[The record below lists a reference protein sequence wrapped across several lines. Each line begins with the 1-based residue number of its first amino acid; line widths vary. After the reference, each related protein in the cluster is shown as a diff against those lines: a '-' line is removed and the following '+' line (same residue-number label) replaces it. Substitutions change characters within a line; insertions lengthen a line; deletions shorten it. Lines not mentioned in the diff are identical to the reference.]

1 MAMGRRP
8 TERQGA
14 LFVEAEGLARAE
26 GQTFYTALNELLARH
41 GFDRFCEERVAAEKV
56 FDETMGRPS
65 VPPGVYFRMLLVGYF
80 EGLPSERGIA
90 WRCADSL
97 CLREFLGYE
106 LTETTPDHSTVSGLR
121 RKLPVTLHREI
132 FEWVLHVAREEGIL
146 KGRRV
151 ALDATTLQ
159 ANASMKKSLVR
170 RCDGSSY
177 QKYLGKL
184 AKAEGIAEPT
194 KEDLQRLDRRRK
206 GKKLSNKDWKSSTD
220 SEARITKMKDGT
232 TRLAYKAENAVDLQ
246 SGVIVAAEVHG
257 ADQGDTATM
266 PKTLVKA
273 DEAVMEAGI
282 SGEITDVVGD
292 RGYHADAAIDHLQT
306 LGYRICIAERP
317 QGRNWKAVARRV
329 GDETMRRLRQAFY
342 RNRRRLR
349 SAAGRQLQKLRAEY
363 PERSF
368 AHLFFTGAL
377 RRLFVRG
384 RKNVLKRLQ
393 LHAAAANLGIV
404 LRHLF
409 GFGTPRSL
417 QGRLAALL
425 ALFSAFIG
433 RLWHVL
439 DLVDAPPRLLRPR
452 HELPNV
458 GFTEFAERPRQALTG
473 VFSTGC

>member
-1 MAMGRRP
+1 MAMGRRR
-8 TERQGA
+8 TERQEA
-14 LFVEAEGLARAE
+14 LFVEAEELARAE
-26 GQTFYTALNELLARH
+26 GRTFYTVLNDLLTEY
-41 GFDRFCEERVAAEKV
+41 GFDRFCEGRVASEKV

-65 VPPGVYFRMLLVGYF
+65 VPPGIYFRMLLVGYF
-80 EGLPSERGIA
+80 EGLSSERGIA
-90 WRCADSL
+90 WWCADSL
-97 CLREFLGYE
+97 SLREFLGYE
-106 LTETTPDHSTVSGLR
+106 LTERTPDHSTLSGLR

-132 FEWVLHVAREEGIL
+132 FEWVLQVAREEGIL

-177 QKYLGKL
+177 QKYLKKL
-184 AKAEGIAEPT
+184 AKAEGIEEPT
-194 KEDLQRLDRRRK
+194 KEDLQRLDKGRK
-206 GKKLSNKDWKSSTD
+206 GKKLSNASWKSSTD

-232 TRLAYKAENAVDLQ
+232 TRLAYKAENAVDLP

-266 PKTLVKA
+266 PKTLLKA
-273 DEAVMEAGI
+273 DEAVMDAGI
-282 SGEITDVVGD
+282 ARGIAEVVAD

-306 LGYRICIAERP
+306 LGYRTCIAERP
-317 QGRNWKAVARRV
+317 QKRNWKAVARRV
-329 GDETMRRLRQAFY
+329 GQETMRRLRQAFH

-368 AHLFFTGAL
+368 AHLFFTGGL
-377 RRLFVRG
+377 RRVWVRG
-384 RKNVLKRLQ
+384 QKNVLKRLQ

-404 LRHLF
+404 IRHLF

-425 ALFSAFIG
+425 AAFSALVSVF
-433 RLWHVL
+433 RDVL
-439 DLVDAPPRLLRPR
+439 ALIEVFPPLSRFR
-452 HELPNV
+452 HDLPNIRV
-458 GFTEFAERPRQALTG
+458 SEFAVVSRPALTSA
-473 VFSTGC
+473 FSTGC

>member
-1 MAMGRRP
+1 MAMGRRR
-8 TERQGA
+8 TERQEA
-14 LFVEAEGLARAE
+14 LFVEAEELARAE
-26 GQTFYTALNELLARH
+26 GRTFYTVLNELLTEY
-41 GFDRFCEERVAAEKV
+41 GFDRFCEGRVASEEV

-80 EGLPSERGIA
+80 EGLSSERGIA

-97 CLREFLGYE
+97 SLREFLGYE
-106 LTETTPDHSTVSGLR
+106 LTERTPDHSTLSGLR

-132 FEWVLHVAREEGIL
+132 FEWVLQVAREEGIL

-177 QKYLGKL
+177 QKYLKKL
-184 AKAEGIAEPT
+184 AKAEGIEEPT
-194 KEDLQRLDRRRK
+194 KEDLQRLDKGRK
-206 GKKLSNKDWKSSTD
+206 GKKLSNGSWKSSTD

-232 TRLAYKAENAVDLQ
+232 TRLAYKAENAVDLP

-266 PKTLVKA
+266 PKTLATA

-282 SGEITDVVGD
+282 AGGIAEVVGD

-306 LGYRICIAERP
+306 LGYRTCIAERP
-317 QGRNWKAVARRV
+317 GKRNWKAVARRV
-329 GDETMRRLRQAFY
+329 GHETMRRLRRAFR

-368 AHLFFTGAL
+368 AHLCVTGGL
-377 RRLFVRG
+377 RRVFVRG
-384 RKNVLKRLQ
+384 RKNVQKRLQ

-404 LRHLF
+404 IRNLF

-417 QGRLAALL
+417 QGRRAALI
-425 ALFSAFIG
+425 ALFSPLVAASRDVLALMEVFPPLSRFRYELPHV
-433 RLWHVL
+433 RLPESLEV
-439 DLVDAPPRLLRPR
+439 PRLA
-452 HELPNV
+452 
-458 GFTEFAERPRQALTG
+458 FTIA
-473 VFSTGC
+473 FSTGC